1 MKADIKPSWLT
12 MSTPRLERHLLEKAY
27 PTDLMRDIVANV
39 TAAKEQRRRQRIKT
53 TVTHQLWDNV
63 LQAARIELA
72 GLRTMKCQL
81 ATALKTTS
89 GVLPPNAKY
98 EAMCAYEDVLI
109 TTINK
114 LRRVQKAGEHT
125 PAQFVRYI
133 LKKTGRLI
141 PNEGAH
147 WSDYVGN
154 KDKLNI
160 EALFNALPDPARGK
174 RKTPF
179 ERRVSPKEHASARTH
194 LVGQLERAQI
204 ELDERYAMPST
215 PEGKQSLVEL
225 ERDIQKA
232 NYVLAITKNTTPLPA
247 RWQGLLNM

>member
-12 MSTPRLERHLLEKAY
+12 MSVARLERHLLEKAY
-27 PTDLMRDIVANV
+27 PPDLLRDIVANV
-39 TAAKEQRRRQRIKT
+39 TAAKEKRRRQRIKT
-53 TVTHQLWDNV
+53 TMTHQLWDDV
-63 LQAARIELA
+63 LRAARIELA

-81 ATALKTTS
+81 ATALRNED
-89 GVLPPNAKY
+89 GVLQPSAKY
-98 EAMCAYEDVLI
+98 KALCAYEDVLVA
-109 TTINK
+109 TIEK

-133 LKKTGRLI
+133 LKETGRVI

-147 WSDYVGN
+147 WSDYVGEST
-154 KDKLNI
+154 KLKI
-160 EALFNALPDPARGK
+160 EALFNGLPDPARGK

-179 ERRVSPKEHASARTH
+179 ERRVSPKEHASARAH

-204 ELDERYAMPST
+204 ELEERLAMPST
-215 PEGKQSLVEL
+215 PEGQQSLVEL
-225 ERDIQKA
+225 ERDIQRA
-232 NYVLAITKNTTPLPA
+232 TYVLTITKNTTPLPA

>member
-12 MSTPRLERHLLEKAY
+12 MSTSRLERHLSEKAC
-27 PTDLMRDIVANV
+27 PTDLIRGIVASV
-39 TAAKEQRRRQRIKT
+39 TVAKEQRRRQRIKT
-53 TVTHQLWDNV
+53 TVAHQLWDNV

-81 ATALKTTS
+81 ATALKTTG
-89 GVLPPNAKY
+89 GVLQPSVKY
-98 EAMCAYEDVLI
+98 KAMCAYEDVLVA
-109 TTINK
+109 TIEK

-125 PAQFVRYI
+125 PAQFVQYI
-133 LKKTGRLI
+133 LKETGRVI
-141 PNEGAH
+141 PNEGEH
-147 WSDYVGN
+147 WSDYVGAGTRL
-154 KDKLNI
+154 KI
-160 EALFNALPDPARGK
+160 EALFNGLPDPARGK

-179 ERRVSPKEHASARTH
+179 ERRVSPKEHASVRAH

-215 PEGKQSLVEL
+215 PEGQQSLVEL

-232 NYVLAITKNTTPLPA
+232 NYVLTITKKTTPLPA